1 MVGVPGAL
9 SALWLRLRALDGLL
23 CRDLGDRLFQHTICL
38 FPGLRLE
45 SSNSTA
51 LSALDV
57 VSQRLATFVLGT
69 DCRVILA
76 CRSRFVTQARKLR
89 ISGCHRRDPLP
100 HRGAGGG
107 PPAPSE
113 PRRGPVELGST
124 ARSSLSPPGPINS
137 TSSACHPTFPF
148 LTQDGKDQ
156 GRATG

>member
-76 CRSRFVTQARKLR
+76 CSSRFVTQPCNERMPSMGPALKTDGR
-89 ISGCHRRDPLP
+89 GC
-100 HRGAGGG
+100 RGH
-107 PPAPSE
+107 S
-113 PRRGPVELGST
+113 
-124 ARSSLSPPGPINS
+124 
-137 TSSACHPTFPF
+137 
-148 LTQDGKDQ
+148 
-156 GRATG
+156 